1 MAMFK
6 GFKPQG
12 LQKIAN
18 SMGYT
23 GSLEGFDSYLQQ
35 NPDKQNMMNMYN
47 QRAVQ
52 MAQGGAVRRMQVGG
66 AIGNPAD
73 MEQFPIAELPPLQQ
87 APNPSGIRPM
97 YEAKQPVGSMTLEQ
111 AKALDKRIAGAGLFG
126 QPAQLQG
133 VKQVLPQGKVQSYAP
148 DTIAYQQQQMQDFN
162 PINLNNE
169 NMQALRA
176 APRQTSF
183 NYTRQ
188 QALQRQIQQDVKS
201 PEEQLA
207 IDRAIAE
214 PLPQPQPDTRQQA
227 YVPTLGEGPGQ
238 VPAYGPTVDAS
249 TPDPYADYRQNVE
262 TFPETGTFKNPKI
275 QTSFDDMSKELEADL
290 GNNPSPQRLKQR
302 SDKVLDYV
310 RNIYSGPIYQSEA
323 GVTGLG
329 ANNFTEEFKQYARD
343 SGLSIVDSP
352 VADGPDLLDAQKNTP
367 ITTTPGYLPPPPASG
382 MPSIGDVTTT
392 LAQTGAIPV
401 GAVTQPE
408 LIQREDGQFI
418 DPNTGQLVSDVVA
431 PTSVA
436 DTAQADPA
444 QQVTATKMEA
454 VQSTPAIQTAVQ
466 ANQAAQTDPN
476 DPRAQVTAAQQT
488 ASSVGDLN
496 AAQGNA
502 VLMDNPVQREIQDG
516 ELISGVADAEKASK
530 FTEQVQ
536 AATATPSEKA
546 TVQGQLAQ
554 LTADFDMSNP
564 PPWAAG
570 ALRGVQAQLQQ
581 RGLGASSIAGQALI
595 QGALESALPIA
606 QADAQ
611 TQAQFES
618 QNLSNRQQRA
628 MLAAQQR
635 ATFIGQEFDQ
645 AFQARVQN
653 AARIGD
659 IANMNFNAEQNI
671 AMENSRAVNTMN
683 LNNLSNRQ
691 SMVMA
696 EAAALANLDMAN
708 LSNAQQAAVQNAQ
721 NFLQLDM
728 ANLSNEQQTALFNA
742 QAINQSI
749 LTDQA
754 ATNAANQ
761 FNATTQNQVDQFMS
775 SLANQVSQFNATQT
789 NAQNQFN
796 AGELNTLARFNA
808 EVANQRDQFN
818 ATNQLAIA
826 QNNAVW
832 RREIATAD
840 TAAINR
846 ANELNAKAVLDV
858 STQQYDNLWTFYADS
873 MEWAWKSA
881 ENEQDRIKEL
891 AVANISADART
902 EAQRLANS
910 ASGASAIGS
919 LVGQL
924 GAAYIG
930 RFNPTKIFK
939 L

>member
-1 MAMFK
+1 M
-6 GFKPQG
+6 
-12 LQKIAN
+12 
-18 SMGYT
+18 
-23 GSLEGFDSYLQQ
+23 
-35 NPDKQNMMNMYN
+35 
-47 QRAVQ
+47 
-52 MAQGGAVRRMQVGG
+52 
-66 AIGNPAD
+66 
-73 MEQFPIAELPPLQQ
+73 FPIDDFLP
-87 APNPSGIRPM
+87 I
-97 YEAKQPVGSMTLEQ
+97 
-111 AKALDKRIAGAGLFG
+111 D
-126 QPAQLQG
+126 
-133 VKQVLPQGKVQSYAP
+133 
-148 DTIAYQQQQMQDFN
+148 
-162 PINLNNE
+162 
-169 NMQALRA
+169 
-176 APRQTSF
+176 PR
-183 NYTRQ
+183 
-188 QALQRQIQQDVKS
+188 
-201 PEEQLA
+201 
-207 IDRAIAE
+207 
-214 PLPQPQPDTRQQA
+214 QPQPKQTQA

-238 VPAYGPTVDAS
+238 VPAYGSSDA
-249 TPDPYADYRQNVE
+249 TPPVDPYADYRQNVE

-290 GNNPSPQRLKQR
+290 GTNPSPERLKQR
-302 SDKVLDYV
+302 SDKVLGYV
-310 RNIYSGPIYQSEA
+310 KNVYSGPLYRED
-323 GVTGLG
+323 GKT
-329 ANNFTEEFKQYARD
+329 FTEEFKQYARD
-343 SGLSIVDSP
+343 SGITINDSF
-352 VADGPDLLDAQKNTP
+352 LDVQKGSP
-367 ITTTPGYLPPPPASG
+367 IATTPGYLPSAPMDTSR
-382 MPSIGDVTTT
+382 PSIGDVTTT

-418 DPNTGQLVSDVVA
+418 DPNTGQLAPA
-431 PTSVA
+431 PTA
-436 DTAQADPA
+436 TTTIAGTQTADPA

-454 VQSTPAIQTAVQ
+454 TQSAPAIQTAVQ

-476 DPRAQVTAAQQT
+476 DPRAKVTAAQQT
-488 ASSVGDLN
+488 TSSVGDLS

-502 VLMDNPVQREIQDG
+502 TLMENPTQREIQDG

-530 FTEQVQ
+530 FTEQIQ

-606 QADAQ
+606 QADAA

-635 ATFIGQEFDQ
+635 ATFLGQEFDQ

-659 IANMNFNAEQNI
+659 VANMNFTAQQQV
-671 AMENSRAVNTMN
+671 ALENSRITNTMN
-683 LNNLSNRQ
+683 LQNLSNNQ
-691 SMVMA
+691 AMVMA
-696 EAAALANLDMAN
+696 EAAALSQLDMAN
-708 LSNAQQAAVQNAQ
+708 LSNNQQAAVQNAQ
-721 NFLQLDM
+721 NFLQMEM
-728 ANLSNEQQTALFNA
+728 ANLTNEQQTAMFNA
-742 QAINQSI
+742 QAINQAI

-754 ATNAANQ
+754 AQNAANQ

-775 SLANQVSQFNATQT
+775 SLANQVSQFNATQV

-796 AGELNTLARFNA
+796 AGELNTLERFNA
-808 EVANQRDQFN
+808 EIANQRDQFN

-858 STQQYDNLWTFYADS
+858 SNQQYNNLWTFYADT

-881 ENEQDRIKEL
+881 ESEQDRLVEV
-891 AVANISADART
+891 AVANINSDASKKLA
-902 EAQRLANS
+902 EAKQN
-910 ASGASAIGS
+910 ASSTSAIGNII
-919 LVGQL
+919 GQL
-924 GAAYIG
+924 GSAYIKG
-930 RFNPTKIFK
+930 IFK
-939 L
+939 